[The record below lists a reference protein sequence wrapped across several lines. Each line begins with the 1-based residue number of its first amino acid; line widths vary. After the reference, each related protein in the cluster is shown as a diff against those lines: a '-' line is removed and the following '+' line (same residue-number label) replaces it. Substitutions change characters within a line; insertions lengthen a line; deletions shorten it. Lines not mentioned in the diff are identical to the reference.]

1 MSLIDV
7 LKRREIVIA
16 IMLITTIILAAEY
29 YIDPGFLPTQPSQE
43 LQRWG
48 VVMATFALGFG
59 VVNSLRYNFGRIQ
72 KRESPGMYWSI
83 ILIVV
88 MFVTIAIGVGLGS
101 TGTPEY
107 TWLFNNFLTAGEATS
122 ATLVSFSVVSAVY
135 RTLRIRRWDVLIIFI
150 SVIFYMVY
158 LTTIGDM
165 LLPGIMKDFG
175 DFLGAN
181 IYMFG
186 TGFAYTFFS
195 LALSLRVITGRER
208 AFEV

>member
-1 MSLIDV
+1 MSNV
-7 LKRREIVIA
+7 LKRREIVVA
-16 IMLITTIILAAEY
+16 IMLITTLLLAAEY
-29 YIDPGFLPTQPSQE
+29 YISSDVFPAKPSLE

-59 VVNSLRYNFGRIQ
+59 VVNALRYHTGRIR
-72 KRESPGMYWSI
+72 KGESPDMYWSI
-83 ILIVV
+83 ILLVV
-88 MFVTIAIGVGLGS
+88 MFVTIAIGLG
-101 TGTPEY
+101 TGGTGHEAY
-107 TWLFNNFLTAGEATS
+107 KWLFNNFLTAGEATS

-135 RTLRIRRWDVLIIFI
+135 RTLRIRRWDVVVIFI
-150 SVIFYMVY
+150 SIIFYMVY
-158 LTTIGDM
+158 LTTIGDL
-165 LLPGIMKDFG
+165 LLPGIMKEFG

-181 IYMFG
+181 VYMFG

>member
-1 MSLIDV
+1 MSNIF
-7 LKRREIVIA
+7 KRREIVVA
-16 IMLITTIILAAEY
+16 IMLITTLILSVEY
-29 YIDPGFLPTQPSQE
+29 YVSSDVFPSKPSLE

-48 VVMATFALGFG
+48 VIMATFALGFG
-59 VVNSLRYNFGRIQ
+59 VVNALRYHTGRIRKQ
-72 KRESPGMYWSI
+72 ESPDMYWSI
-83 ILIVV
+83 LLLVV
-88 MFVTIAIGVGLGS
+88 MFATMAIGLG
-101 TGTPEY
+101 TGGTAHPAY
-107 TWLFNNFLTAGEATS
+107 KWLFNNFLTAGEATS

-135 RTLRIRRWDVLIIFI
+135 RTLRIRRWDVVVIFI
-150 SVIFYMVY
+150 SIIFYMIY
-158 LTTIGDM
+158 LTTIGDI
-165 LLPGIMKDFG
+165 LLPGIMKEFG

>member
-1 MSLIDV
+1 MSNV
-7 LKRREIVIA
+7 LKRREIVVA
-16 IMLITTIILAAEY
+16 IMLITTLILSVEY
-29 YIDPGFLPTQPSQE
+29 YVSSDVFPSKPSLE

-48 VVMATFALGFG
+48 VIMATFALGFG
-59 VVNSLRYNFGRIQ
+59 VVNALRYHTGRIRKQ
-72 KRESPGMYWSI
+72 ESPDMYWSI
-83 ILIVV
+83 LLLVV
-88 MFVTIAIGVGLGS
+88 MFVTMAIGLG
-101 TGTPEY
+101 TGGTSHPAY
-107 TWLFNNFLTAGEATS
+107 RWLFNNFLTAGEATS

-135 RTLRIRRWDVLIIFI
+135 RTLRIRRWDVVVIFI
-150 SVIFYMVY
+150 SIIFYMIY
-158 LTTIGDM
+158 LTTIGDI
-165 LLPGIMKDFG
+165 LLPGIMKEFG

>member
-1 MSLIDV
+1 MSSV
-7 LKRREIVIA
+7 LKRREIVVA
-16 IMLITTIILAAEY
+16 IMLITTLILSVEY
-29 YIDPGFLPTQPSQE
+29 YVSSDVFPSKPSLE

-48 VVMATFALGFG
+48 VIMATFALGFG
-59 VVNSLRYNFGRIQ
+59 VVNALRYHTGRIRKQ
-72 KRESPGMYWSI
+72 ESPDMYWSI
-83 ILIVV
+83 LLLVV
-88 MFVTIAIGVGLGS
+88 MFVTMAIGLG
-101 TGTPEY
+101 TGGTSHPAY
-107 TWLFNNFLTAGEATS
+107 RWLFNNFLTAGEATS

-135 RTLRIRRWDVLIIFI
+135 RTLRIRRWDVVVIFI
-150 SVIFYMVY
+150 SIIFYMVY
-158 LTTIGDM
+158 LTTIGDL
-165 LLPGIMKDFG
+165 LLPGIMKEFG